1 MRAMQ
6 RIAPTDSDTW
16 RISALVKTDIQ
27 EEHAPTPSTQHS
39 ALLLT
44 AAHVAEITRH
54 GEETFPDE
62 CCGAILGRVEADGTR
77 VVGRLLPIENQWDE
91 GERRRRF
98 LITPQQ
104 YMKLERAAD
113 KAGEALIGFYHSHPN
128 APARPSEFDR
138 EHALPWHSYLIASIR
153 DGQYDTMTNWQLKD
167 DRSGYDAVEWR
178 VTGDE

>member
-1 MRAMQ
+1 VETETIENNPA
-6 RIAPTDSDTW
+6 APSP
-16 RISALVKTDIQ
+16 Q
-27 EEHAPTPSTQHS
+27 PP

-44 AAHVAEITRH
+44 SSHVAEIARH
-54 GEETFPDE
+54 GEGTFPDE

-77 VVGRLLPIENQWDE
+77 VVERLLPIENQWDE

-104 YMKLERAAD
+104 YMKLEREAD

-138 EHALPWHSYLIASIR
+138 EHALPWHSYLIASIQ
-153 DGQYDTMTNWQLKD
+153 DGTYAEMTNWQLKD
-167 DRSGYDAVEWR
+167 DRSGYDSVEWS
-178 VTGDE
+178 VGSDE